1 MRFLFLASETDF
13 FGDHNCKTTRQFE
26 ADTLPNVIQQM
37 ELFLKGCGYYVE
49 NLTYDVPNPGCRDYD
64 IPEGEPF

>member
-1 MRFLFLASETDF
+1 MKFLFLASETDF
-13 FGDHNCKTTRQFE
+13 FGDRNCKSTRKFE
-26 ADTLPNVIQQM
+26 ADELSEVILQM

-49 NLTYDVPNPGCRDYD
+49 NLTYDIPSVGCRNYD